1 MSEIRRIAVVGS
13 GTMGSGI
20 AQLGVT
26 SGYEVRLIDLT
37 EALAEKGRAAIER
50 RLARAVER
58 GGLAADDA
66 TAALGRL
73 TPAVGTDAAAGADFV
88 VEAVI
93 EDLGVKKET
102 FRALDRV
109 VGPGVVLATNT
120 SSMSITEIAAATSR
134 PEHVVGMHFFNPA
147 PVMKLVEVIHGYATS
162 DETVATAMG
171 VARRMGRTPIEVR
184 KDSPG
189 FIVNRILIPL
199 IAEACKVVEEGL
211 ATPEDVDTAITL
223 GLNHPMGP
231 FTLLDFTGVDVNQ
244 YVMDYFFSEFRQP
257 QYAAPRLI
265 KELVRA
271 GRLGRKVGHGAYDY
285 DPATGRRSGS

>member
-1 MSEIRRIAVVGS
+1 MADVRRLAVVGA

-26 SGYEVRLIDLT
+26 SGFEVTLIDVT

-50 RLARAVER
+50 RLGRAVER
-58 GGLAADDA
+58 GQITADEKEA
-66 TAALGRL
+66 GLGRL
-73 TPAVGTDAAAGADFV
+73 RTGVGTDAAAGADFAIEAV
-88 VEAVI
+88 VE
-93 EDLGVKKET
+93 DLEVKKAT
-102 FRALDRV
+102 FKALDAV
-109 VGPGVVLATNT
+109 TGPETVLATNT
-120 SSMSITEIAAATSR
+120 SSMSITEIAAATGR
-134 PEHVVGMHFFNPA
+134 ADRVVGMHFFNPA
-147 PVMKLVEVIHGYATS
+147 PVMKLVEVIHGYGTS
-162 DETVATAMG
+162 DATVAAAMD

-199 IAEACKVVEEGL
+199 IIEACKVVEEGL

-244 YVMDYFFSEFRQP
+244 FVMDYFFSEFKQA
-257 QYAAPRLI
+257 QYATPRLI

-285 DPATGRRSGS
+285 DPATGKRA

>member
-26 SGYEVRLIDLT
+26 SGYEVTLIDVT

-50 RLARAVER
+50 RLGRAVER
-58 GGLAADDA
+58 GQLAADDA
-66 TAALGRL
+66 RAALGRL
-73 TPAVGTDAAAGADFV
+73 SPAVGTDAAAGADFV

-102 FRALDRV
+102 FKALDGV

-120 SSMSITEIAAATSR
+120 SSMSITEIAAATTR

-162 DETVATAMG
+162 DETVAAAMA

-265 KELVRA
+265 RELVRA
-271 GRLGRKVGHGAYDY
+271 GRLGRKVGHGTYDY
-285 DPATGRRSGS
+285 DPATGRRIEP

>member
-1 MSEIRRIAVVGS
+1 MAEAGRLAVVGA

-26 SGYEVRLIDLT
+26 SGFAVRLVDVT
-37 EALAEKGRAAIER
+37 AALADKGRAAVER

-58 GGLAADDA
+58 GQLTADEKDAALARLGTGVGAEAAAD
-66 TAALGRL
+66 
-73 TPAVGTDAAAGADFV
+73 ADFV
-88 VEAVI
+88 IEAVI
-93 EDLGVKKET
+93 EDLDVKKAT
-102 FRALDRV
+102 FRALDAV
-109 VGPGVVLATNT
+109 TGPSTILATNT
-120 SSMSITEIAAATSR
+120 SSMSITEIAAATGR
-134 PEHVVGMHFFNPA
+134 ADRVVGMHFFNPA
-147 PVMKLVEVIHGYATS
+147 PVMKLVEVIHGYGSS
-162 DETVATAMG
+162 DGTVAAAMD

-199 IAEACKVVEEGL
+199 IVEACKVVEEGL

-244 YVMDYFFSEFRQP
+244 YVMDYFFSEFKQA
-257 QYAAPRLI
+257 QYATPRLI
-265 KELVRA
+265 RELVRA
-271 GRLGRKVGHGAYDY
+271 GRLGRKVGHGTYDY
-285 DPATGRRSGS
+285 DPNTGKRA